1 MKARWLP
8 KTNEA
13 ETAKAALSE
22 AIVTCISAL
31 DSLKNTTIVY
41 GNKLTSL
48 AAEYDVA
55 VNKYIAI
62 VNADPALTDKQKQD
76 IIDDIETLAADFTN
90 DLAKVEEVVAKLN
103 KDNADLYAAVAAMV
117 ANYQGEDKIF
127 AADSFVVSE
136 AYVYEIPV
144 TAEKDETIT
153 KETAELPVYAS
164 DDNKIVYEVYEN
176 GTAFLLNFNN
186 YTVIVDI
193 EIDGVVKTYT
203 LDAYGYI
210 VLSKGN

>member
-1 MKARWLP
+1 MKTLFDKIWDAHVVQKVEDGPTQLYIDRLYCH
-8 KTNEA
+8 E
-13 ETAKAALSE
+13 
-22 AIVTCISAL
+22 VT
-31 DSLKNTTIVY
+31 TPQ
-41 GNKLTSL
+41 
-48 AAEYDVA
+48 E
-55 VNKYIAI
+55 
-62 VNADPALTDKQKQD
+62 
-76 IIDDIETLAADFTN
+76 
-90 DLAKVEEVVAKLN
+90 VEEVVAKLN
-103 KDNADLYAAVAAMV
+103 KDNADLFAAVAAMV

-144 TAEKDETIT
+144 TAEEDETIT